1 MRQAIAGD
9 SGAFS
14 VLYEEYFSPVYR
26 YVYFRVQN
34 KSVAEDITQTVFL
47 KIFEKLPEYQ
57 DRQRPPLAYFFTV
70 ARNKVIDYWRK
81 NKRIES
87 MDDDNDL
94 SKVADTIESA
104 ENIFS
109 RTIATAQLS
118 SALENIPKDQREVII
133 LKFINEFS
141 YEEIASLF
149 KKKEPAIRKIA
160 SRGLENLKKY
170 FAKKNINIYE

>member
-1 MRQAIAGD
+1 
-9 SGAFS
+9 
-14 VLYEEYFSPVYR
+14 
-26 YVYFRVQN
+26 
-34 KSVAEDITQTVFL
+34 
-47 KIFEKLPEYQ
+47 
-57 DRQRPPLAYFFTV
+57 
-70 ARNKVIDYWRK
+70 
-81 NKRIES
+81 
-87 MDDDNDL
+87 
-94 SKVADTIESA
+94 VADTIESA